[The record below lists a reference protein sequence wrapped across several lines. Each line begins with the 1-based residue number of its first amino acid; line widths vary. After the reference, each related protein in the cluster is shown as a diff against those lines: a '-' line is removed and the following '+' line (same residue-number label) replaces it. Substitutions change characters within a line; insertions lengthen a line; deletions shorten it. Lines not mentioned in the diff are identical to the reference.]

1 MTTSHKPN
9 VLFWVIGI
17 IGLIWN
23 AMGVFQF
30 FAENFMKETLYEG
43 YTEEQIAL
51 MDNMPAWISVIFA
64 IAVFSGFLGCVLL
77 VMRKNTAVALFLI
90 SLVAVIIQMSYW
102 LFFTN
107 AKKVMG
113 DGVEY
118 MPITVIVV
126 AAILYFY
133 SKHALKKGWLL
144 K

>member
-64 IAVFSGFLGCVLL
+64 ISFSCIWL
-77 VMRKNTAVALFLI
+77 VSVCSPMIRFNPQKRINKSRFK
-90 SLVAVIIQMSYW
+90 W
-102 LFFTN
+102 
-107 AKKVMG
+107 
-113 DGVEY
+113 
-118 MPITVIVV
+118 
-126 AAILYFY
+126 
-133 SKHALKKGWLL
+133 
-144 K
+144 

>member
-51 MDNMPAWISVIFA
+51 MDNMPAWISVIFSIFSSA
-64 IAVFSGFLGCVLL
+64 GVFENFPAPLHVFNCTGIG
-77 VMRKNTAVALFLI
+77 LFLFCF
-90 SLVAVIIQMSYW
+90 L
-102 LFFTN
+102 
-107 AKKVMG
+107 
-113 DGVEY
+113 
-118 MPITVIVV
+118 
-126 AAILYFY
+126 
-133 SKHALKKGWLL
+133 
-144 K
+144 

>member
-107 AKKVMG
+107 A
-113 DGVEY
+113 
-118 MPITVIVV
+118 
-126 AAILYFY
+126 
-133 SKHALKKGWLL
+133 
-144 K
+144 